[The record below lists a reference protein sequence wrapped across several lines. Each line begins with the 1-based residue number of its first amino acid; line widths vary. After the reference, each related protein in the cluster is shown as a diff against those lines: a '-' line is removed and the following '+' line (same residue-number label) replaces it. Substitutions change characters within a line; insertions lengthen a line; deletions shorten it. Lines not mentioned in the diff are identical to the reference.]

1 MSWRRWLPAS
11 SISPMSSDTHAACG
25 AVREMRMLTGLAVS
39 RGFVAGPAFLYRAG
53 ANDQV
58 PEYRIEPEQVEHE
71 VARLT
76 DAFALT
82 RSQIRSLAQE
92 LKKRIS
98 GDEATIFDGHLMI
111 LDDPSF
117 LGSCKEKIGK
127 NLRNAEAAVKQV
139 ADTYSSIFAA
149 MDDAYLRERAQ
160 DVGDIAKRILRN
172 LSGRGDTH
180 ALRVEHPC
188 IVVADELS
196 PSETI
201 SLPKNL
207 ILGFA
212 TDRGSTTS
220 HASLLARALGIPAV
234 VGLGSL
240 SEQVKSGD
248 LLLLDGTRG
257 KVIVNP
263 GREERAAF
271 EKMIVR
277 SRTLEESLEQ
287 VNTLPG
293 QTRDGHSVPFLA
305 NVDDS
310 TPLTDL
316 YAVGAEGI
324 GLYRTEYLWL
334 QGDREPS
341 EEEQTHAYTA
351 AARALPDGQ
360 TVTIRVL
367 DLGGDKMFKSGGVAH
382 KEANPFL
389 GNRSIRFLLRNPE
402 IFRRQ
407 LRAILRASSLG
418 NVRIMYPMI
427 TAIDELHAANME
439 LHACMA
445 ALRSEGVPFDESI
458 PRGVM
463 IEIPSAA
470 LIADAL
476 AKECDFFSIGTN
488 DLIQYTLAVD
498 RVNETVARLYQP
510 THPAVLQLID
520 LAVTAAHAHGLKVSV
535 CGETAADPVMAV
547 LFVGMGV
554 DELSMSPN
562 LIRLVKRSV
571 SQISYADAKVLADTV
586 RRMKGTPADK
596 IYAFCRNQIIKLVPD
611 FLFLQ

>member
-1 MSWRRWLPAS
+1 MSNDA
-11 SISPMSSDTHAACG
+11 DAACG
-25 AVREMRMLTGLAVS
+25 TVREMRMLTGLAVS
-39 RGFVAGPAFLYRAG
+39 RGFVAGPAYLYRAG
-53 ANDQV
+53 ASEQV

-71 VARLT
+71 VARLA

-82 RSQIRSLAQE
+82 RSQLRSLAQE

-117 LGSCKEKIGK
+117 LGSCKEKIAK

-160 DVGDIAKRILRN
+160 DVGDITKRILRN
-172 LSGRGDTH
+172 LSGGGDAH
-180 ALRVEHPC
+180 ALRVEQPC

-240 SEQVKSGD
+240 SEQIKSGD

-271 EKMIVR
+271 EKMMLR
-277 SRTLEESLEQ
+277 SRTLEESLDQ
-287 VNTLPG
+287 VKTQPG
-293 QTRDGHSVPFLA
+293 GTRDGRSVPFLA
-305 NVDDS
+305 NVDNS
-310 TPLTDL
+310 TPMTDL

-341 EEEQTHAYTA
+341 EEEQTQAYTA

-360 TVTIRVL
+360 AVTIRVL
-367 DLGGDKMFKSGGVAH
+367 DLGGDKMIKGTGTAH

-407 LRAILRASSLG
+407 LRAVLRASSHG

-445 ALRSEGVPFDESI
+445 ELKAEGIPFDESI
-458 PRGVM
+458 QRGVM
-463 IEIPSAA
+463 IEIPAAA

-476 AKECDFFSIGTN
+476 AKECEFFSIGTN

-520 LAVTAAHAHGLKVSV
+520 LSVTAAHAHGLKVSV

-562 LIRLVKRSV
+562 LIRLVKRAV
-571 SQISYADAKVLADTV
+571 SQISFADAKALADTV

-596 IYAFCRNQIIKLVPD
+596 IYAFCRNQLMKLVPD